1 MLNPRNFDVY
11 KNTAVLMI
19 AMLGC
24 SEVNTEVSD
33 IGIETAESDGYR
45 EVSEDNGNTKNILAI
60 IQEGVRFSHKDG

>member
-1 MLNPRNFDVY
+1 
-11 KNTAVLMI
+11 MI

>member
-1 MLNPRNFDVY
+1 MY

-60 IQEGVRFSHKDG
+60 IKEGVRFSHKDG